1 AIAVKGDRLAEPD
14 ETFSVQLTTSN
25 NTVAIDRSVAQGTI
39 LDNEPRVSI
48 DDPGLLEGDSGT
60 ATMTFNVTL
69 QAPYDVPVTIQYAT
83 ADGTATAGSDY
94 AAASGTVTFAP
105 GETLQTI
112 AIAVN
117 GDRLLEDDET
127 ILVNITTPDSSAAIV
142 KGQGI

>member
-1 AIAVKGDRLAEPD
+1 M
-14 ETFSVQLTTSN
+14 
-25 NTVAIDRSVAQGTI
+25 AQGTI

-105 GETLQTI
+105 GETLKTI

-127 ILVNITTPDSSAAIV
+127 VLVDITTPDIRLARRSPRRYAAFCRRTSAS
-142 KGQGI
+142 GICSFAHSRSNTRS